1 MIKEGE
7 IFPNIK
13 ISLVGTETKEIEANE
28 LFAIKKIILFAVPG
42 AFTPTC
48 NNSHLPSFLEIYDQ
62 IKEKGIDNVVC
73 LSVNDQFV
81 SKAWRDNNKS
91 IKNDF
96 AL

>member
-28 LFAIKKIILFAVPG
+28 LFANKKIILFAVPG

-48 NNSHLPSFLEIYDQ
+48 NNSHLPSFLETREICQ
-62 IKEKGIDNVVC
+62 HSLGTPRV
-73 LSVNDQFV
+73 
-81 SKAWRDNNKS
+81 KACPS
-91 IKNDF
+91 G
-96 AL
+96 